1 MHRWYHYLPRKNKN
15 YKRKSIFKRYKTKKV
30 VSPNSLSNI
39 EKHAFEGCTYL
50 EELEFEESDN
60 PLIIDNFAFN
70 YTRLSKVF
78 TLPKNTYKVGY
89 QAFTHTDIQTLII
102 PDYLCILDDI
112 GPDSKIK
119 NIVCNTKKLN
129 KNLLEVLN
137 LYKENYGINIIE
149 KNLDYLLKSS
159 TSFSEIN
166 KIYKDLER

>member
-1 MHRWYHYLPRKNKN
+1 M
-15 YKRKSIFKRYKTKKV
+15 
-30 VSPNSLSNI
+30 
-39 EKHAFEGCTYL
+39 
-50 EELEFEESDN
+50 
-60 PLIIDNFAFN
+60 
-70 YTRLSKVF
+70 
-78 TLPKNTYKVGY
+78 
-89 QAFTHTDIQTLII
+89 
-102 PDYLCILDDI
+102 CILDDI